1 MNDKDLLSIKKFSEL
16 TGIPQSKL
24 RYYDEVKLFQ
34 PIERGENDY
43 RYYSAMQTIAVIVV
57 NVMRSANIPLKK
69 ISELKKN
76 LSPRAVLEILQE
88 NIFELNQELYRLQQA
103 YSIIHTYCGL
113 INEGLL
119 ADESEISCCRMPA
132 MRIELGPLNDFSS
145 GYLYDSFFKFLGSME
160 DRNIDTAYPAGA
172 YYEDVGAFLNAPGQP
187 TRFFSQ
193 VPTGRDIKEAGDYL
207 VGYTRGYYG
216 NLGDLPERMREKAAE
231 LGVTITGPV
240 YELYLHDEISIE
252 DKDQYLIQISIPYT
266 KKRKR

>member
-1 MNDKDLLSIKKFSEL
+1 MKDKDLLSIKKFSNL

-43 RYYSAMQTIAVIVV
+43 RYYSAMQTIAVNVV

-76 LSPRAVLEILQE
+76 LSPRAVLALLQE
-88 NIFELNQELYRLQQA
+88 NIYELNQELYRLQQA

-113 INEGLL
+113 IHEGLL
-119 ADESEISCCRMPA
+119 ADESEISCLRMA
-132 MRIELGPLNDFSS
+132 AIRIEFGPLNDFSS
-145 GYLYDSFFKFLGSME
+145 GYLYDSFFKFLGLME
-160 DRNIDTAYPAGA
+160 SRNIDTAYPAGA
-172 YYEDVGAFLNAPGQP
+172 FYNDMEAFLKSPGQP

-193 VPTGRDIKEAGDYL
+193 VPTGRSTKEAGDYL

-216 NLGDLPERMREKAAE
+216 SLGDLPQRMREKAEE
-231 LGVTITGPV
+231 LDITINGPV
-240 YELYLHDEISIE
+240 YEIYLHDEISVE
-252 DKDQYLIQISIPYT
+252 DRNQYLIQVSIPYT
-266 KKRKR
+266 RKRIR